1 MNLKDKPVYKVQF
14 IIIENETNKVL
25 RITTQKIDRRNI
37 SCIGEHALSINRT
50 FTNSYVLMKV
60 Y

>member
-1 MNLKDKPVYKVQF
+1 MNFKDKPVYKVQC

-25 RITTQKIDRRNI
+25 RITTQKVDRRDI
-37 SCIGEHALSINRT
+37 SCIGEQALSLNRAYN
-50 FTNSYVLMKV
+50 NSYILMKI